1 MFYTNTKFTNDTST
15 ILHLQSFAND
25 LVDTQI
31 PIQHANRVPLFS
43 IGNKQSSRE
52 TEIIQ
57 TNIFLVLSGLSRQKN
72 MPATLR
78 RPSTK
83 YLLSTQHF
91 VGNEE
96 QAGALTDFFFANN
109 GDIYFL
115 IEVSSDMSYNFNN
128 GNVYSGAELAVI
140 NFNNSGILSIPYPN
154 KNWYFLLSFPLY
166 VVYER
171 INGEQVSNCGH
182 TKAHLN
188 FHEAM
193 PDLPIVQ

>member
-1 MFYTNTKFTNDTST
+1 
-15 ILHLQSFAND
+15 
-25 LVDTQI
+25 
-31 PIQHANRVPLFS
+31 
-43 IGNKQSSRE
+43 
-52 TEIIQ
+52 
-57 TNIFLVLSGLSRQKN
+57 

-128 GNVYSGAELAVI
+128 GNVYSGAELAGKDV
-140 NFNNSGILSIPYPN
+140 
-154 KNWYFLLSFPLY
+154 
-166 VVYER
+166 
-171 INGEQVSNCGH
+171 
-182 TKAHLN
+182 T
-188 FHEAM
+188 
-193 PDLPIVQ
+193 